1 MTEPDA
7 TPPPGSAPEIL
18 AGAEDDKPPR
28 SFAPLFAKG
37 CGFVVLCSVLGL
49 GVAFGG
55 HAKLESWGSAVM
67 GVFFLLLVVS
77 TSGLTGWWNK

>member
-1 MTEPDA
+1 MSEPKP
-7 TPPPGSAPEIL
+7 TSPPETAPES
-18 AGAEDDKPPR
+18 AASDEETHAPR

-37 CGFVVLCSVLGL
+37 CGFMVLCTVLGL

-55 HAKLESWGSAVM
+55 QAKFESWGSAVM
-67 GVFFLLLVVS
+67 GVFFLLLIIS

>member
-1 MTEPDA
+1 MTEPNS
-7 TPPPGSAPEIL
+7 TPPPDRAVEV
-18 AGAEDDKPPR
+18 AANVEDDKAPR

-37 CGFVVLCSVLGL
+37 CGFVVLCTLLGL

-55 HAKLESWGSAVM
+55 EAKLSSWGSAVM

>member
-1 MTEPDA
+1 MPDHDN
-7 TPPPGSAPEIL
+7 PPPSDPVADVVNDQ
-18 AGAEDDKPPR
+18 DDGKSSR

-37 CGFVVLCSVLGL
+37 CGFVALCAVLGL
-49 GVAFGG
+49 GVVFGG
-55 HAKLESWGSAVM
+55 DARIEAWGSAVM